1 MYRLLFITMIVLNF
15 KACFPQPPSLGAIRW
30 DAYTGTNNAVG
41 VQVEQALSPGKYH
54 YRVPFFGIETDTG
67 TVKIDG
73 RSQSIMD
80 QEIEFAKYAGLDY
93 WAFVWYES
101 SSGLDAARKF
111 YYSSNKKKLIDY
123 CLIIE
128 SGRFKTLISL
138 DNIIHEF
145 QDPSY
150 FKVMNGRPLLY
161 FLGYSGIAQTD
172 IDSLRAKSAA
182 AGTGNP
188 YIVEL
193 RVDGNMNV
201 VDDLHMDAF
210 GMYATSWISHGV
222 SYKDLADA
230 DIGQWNYVGKNIGRK
245 VVPHITTGWDTRP
258 IHDHPLSWY
267 TVVNADDYVLSATPS
282 DIANHID
289 DALNWISFNPSIA
302 EANTLLIYAWNEHV
316 EGGWICPTLANYGF
330 TDRIDTLHNR
340 YGKPSSVNKTETNKV
355 SLRAYPNPTSD
366 KLVLNLNERDNWS
379 IKNLSGIELIRG
391 LGSDCDLSSLDA
403 GVYLIR
409 SDSKIVK
416 VIKI

>member
-1 MYRLLFITMIVLNF
+1 
-15 KACFPQPPSLGAIRW
+15 LGAIRW
-30 DAYTGTNNAVG
+30 DAYTGTNNDVG
-41 VQVEQALSPGKYH
+41 MQVEQALSPWKYH

-67 TVKIDG
+67 AVKIDG

-111 YYSSNKKKLIDY
+111 YYTSNKKSLIDY
-123 CLIIE
+123 CLIVE
-128 SGRFKTLISL
+128 SGRFKTLISI
-138 DNIIHEF
+138 DDIIHEF

-161 FLGYSGIAQTD
+161 FLGYSGIEMKD
-172 IDSLRAKSAA
+172 IDSLRSKSAA

-193 RVDGNMNV
+193 RVDGNLNV

-222 SYKDLADA
+222 PYKDLADA
-230 DIGQWNYVGKNIGRK
+230 DMGQWNWVGKTSGKK

-267 TVVNADDYVLSATPS
+267 AAVNADDYVVNATPAE
-282 DIANHID
+282 IANHIT
-289 DALNWISFNPSIA
+289 DAIDWVKSNNSIA
-302 EANTLLIYAWNEHV
+302 EANTILIYAWNEHV
-316 EGGWICPTLANYGF
+316 EGGWICPTLANYVY
-330 TDRIDTLHNR
+330 TDRIDTLHKR
-340 YGKPSSVNKTETNKV
+340 FGKPLVVKRVEKDEA
-355 SLRAYPNPTSD
+355 SLKAFPNSTSD
-366 KLVLNLNERDNWS
+366 KLHLNIKDQENWTL
-379 IKNLSGIELIRG
+379 KNLCGVELLKG
-391 LGSDCDLSSLDA
+391 TGSACDLSSLRD
-403 GVYLIR
+403 GIYLI
-409 SDSKIVK
+409 SAKKTNILVMKI
-416 VIKI
+416 

>member
-1 MYRLLFITMIVLNF
+1 MLRFLYLILTLLNLGT
-15 KACFPQPPSLGAIRW
+15 CFPQSPSLGAIRW
-30 DAYTGTNNAVG
+30 DAYTGTDNSVG

-54 YRVPFFGIETDTG
+54 YRVPFFGVETDTG

-80 QEIEFAKYAGLDY
+80 QEIEFARYAGLDY

-101 SSGLDAARKF
+101 SSGLDAARKL
-111 YYSSNKKKLIDY
+111 YYASKKKNMIDY

-138 DNIIHEF
+138 DDIIHEF

-161 FLGYSGIAQTD
+161 FLGYSGIASAD
-172 IDSLRAKSAA
+172 IDSLRLKATV
-182 AGTGNP
+182 AGIGNP

-222 SYKDLADA
+222 AYKDLADA

-267 TVVNADDYVLSATPS
+267 ASVAADDYVITATPTEIS
-282 DIANHID
+282 NHIA
-289 DALNWISFNPSIA
+289 DAVDWIKSNTAIS
-302 EANTLLIYAWNEHV
+302 EANTILIYAWNEHV
-316 EGGWICPTLANYGF
+316 EGGWICPTLSDYGY
-330 TDRIDTLHNR
+330 TDRIDTLHKR
-340 YGKPSSVNKTETNKV
+340 FGKPVFVKNVQKDEAWLK
-355 SLRAYPNPTSD
+355 AFPNPTSD
-366 KLVLNLNERDNWS
+366 KLILNIKEQESWTL
-379 IKNLSGIELIRG
+379 KNLSGIELLKG
-391 LGSDCDLSSLDA
+391 KGSSCDLSSLSD
-403 GVYLIR
+403 GIYLI
-409 SDSKIVK
+409 SAKNTCIMVMKI
-416 VIKI
+416 